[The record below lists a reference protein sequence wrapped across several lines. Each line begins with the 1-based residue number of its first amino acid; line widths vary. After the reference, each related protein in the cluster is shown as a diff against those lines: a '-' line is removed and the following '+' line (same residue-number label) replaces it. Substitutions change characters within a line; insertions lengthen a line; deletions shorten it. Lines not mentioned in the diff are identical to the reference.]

1 MKIALVTAYFY
12 PTSRG
17 GTEKY
22 VLSLAKSL
30 IKQHHEVHI
39 ITTGTPN
46 TIVKYKDITVHCLND
61 ELSNDSDI
69 LSGRKAAGNL
79 NDFRRIVSDN
89 KYDLV
94 NFHTLTP
101 AFNIFHISA
110 ARRLNA
116 EIHFTAH
123 VPGITCIHGDLMQFG
138 KQACDGLI
146 QKHRCT
152 ACYVSKKVPST
163 PISKIIAK
171 TVDVL
176 NYPVSTAT
184 AVERKVENLLE
195 LNKLCD
201 KIFLFTNW
209 QKEIFI
215 KNGFEPKKITIT
227 SQLLDIQL
235 SPEIPVEKKVK
246 VIGFVGRITQE
257 KGLHILIEAFKS
269 ANRKDLQLHIAG
281 IINDETYF
289 DRLKNV
295 SANDSNILWK
305 VNLSE
310 TQTNE
315 FYNKIDLLV
324 IPSIWLETGPYVL
337 YEAFEKNIPVI
348 ANNLG
353 DMDIWKEK
361 GFNIKIYNSITELKN
376 YLKLL
381 D

>member
-30 IKQHHEVHI
+30 IKQHQEVHI
-39 ITTGTPN
+39 LTSGTPN
-46 TIVKYKDITVHCLND
+46 TIITYEDITVHCLND
-61 ELSNDSDI
+61 ELSHDYDI
-69 LSGRKAAGNL
+69 LSSRKAAGNL
-79 NDFRRIVSDN
+79 NDFRRILSEN

-94 NFHTLTP
+94 HFHTLTP
-101 AFNIFHISA
+101 AFNIFHLSVA
-110 ARRLNA
+110 KRLNA

-123 VPGITCIHGDLMQFG
+123 VPGITCIHGDLMRFG

-152 ACYVSKKVPST
+152 ACYISKKVPST

-171 TVDVL
+171 TIDVL

-184 AVERKVENLLE
+184 AVERKVENLME

-201 KIFLFTNW
+201 KVFLFTNW

-215 KNGFEPKKITIT
+215 KNGFEPTKITIT

-235 SPEIPVEKKVK
+235 SPEIPAEKKIK

-281 IINDETYF
+281 IINDEKYF

-295 SANDSNILWK
+295 TANDSNILWK

-315 FYNKIDLLV
+315 FYKSIDLLV
-324 IPSIWLETGPYVL
+324 IPSITYETGPYVL

-353 DMDIWKEK
+353 DMAIWKKK
-361 GFNIKIYNSITELKN
+361 GFDISLYNIKSQLIEFLIKI
-376 YLKLL
+376 
-381 D
+381 

>member
-30 IKQHHEVHI
+30 IKQLQEVHI

-46 TIVKYKDITVHCLND
+46 TIVTYEDITVHCLND

-69 LSGRKAAGNL
+69 LSSRKAAGNL
-79 NDFRRIVSDN
+79 NDFRRILSEN

-94 NFHTLTP
+94 HFHTLTP

-110 ARRLNA
+110 ARRLDA

-138 KQACDGLI
+138 KQACNGLI

-152 ACYVSKKVPST
+152 ACYISKKVPST

-184 AVERKVENLLE
+184 VVERKVENLLK

-201 KIFLFTNW
+201 KVFLFTNW

-215 KNGFEPKKITIT
+215 KNGFEPKKITVT

-235 SPEIPVEKKVK
+235 SPEIPVEKKIK

-281 IINDETYF
+281 IISDETYF
-289 DRLKNV
+289 DRLNNITAK
-295 SANDSNILWK
+295 DSNILWK
-305 VNLSE
+305 INLSE

-315 FYNKIDLLV
+315 FYKSIDLLV
-324 IPSIWLETGPYVL
+324 IPSITYETGPYVL

-353 DMDIWKEK
+353 DMVIWKKK
-361 GFNIKIYNSITELKN
+361 GFDISLYNIKSQLIEFLIKI
-376 YLKLL
+376 
-381 D
+381 

>member
-39 ITTGTPN
+39 ITTGTSN

-79 NDFRRIVSDN
+79 NDFRRILSDN

-94 NFHTLTP
+94 HFHTLTP

-138 KQACDGLI
+138 THACDGLI

-184 AVERKVENLLE
+184 VVERKVENLLE
-195 LNKLCD
+195 LNKLCN
-201 KIFLFTNW
+201 KVFLFTNW

-235 SPEIPVEKKVK
+235 SPQIPVEKKVK

-257 KGLHILIEAFKS
+257 KGLLILIEAFKS

-289 DRLKNV
+289 DRLNNITAK
-295 SANDSNILWK
+295 DSNILWK

-310 TQTNE
+310 SQTNE
-315 FYNKIDLLV
+315 FYKSIDLLV
-324 IPSIWLETGPYVL
+324 IPSITYETGPYVL

-353 DMDIWKEK
+353 DMAIWKKK
-361 GFNIKIYNSITELKN
+361 GFDISLYNIKSQLIEFLIKI
-376 YLKLL
+376 
-381 D
+381 